1 MASKTGKE
9 NKDELR
15 NMGDFYITCPH
26 CDDIVYITK
35 VKCALFLHAYN
46 SETGKALNPHSK
58 WYYIDKIKRQGNML
72 GCGGRFKLKM
82 ENGAIISIPI
92 DR

>member
-1 MASKTGKE
+1 MTPEGEKKNKE
-9 NKDELR
+9 LSSL
-15 NMGDFYITCPH
+15 GDFYIACPH

-58 WYYIDKIKRQGNML
+58 WYYIDKIKRQGHML
-72 GCGGRFKLKM
+72 GCGGRFKIKI
-82 ENGAIISIPI
+82 EGGTITSIPI
-92 DR
+92 SC